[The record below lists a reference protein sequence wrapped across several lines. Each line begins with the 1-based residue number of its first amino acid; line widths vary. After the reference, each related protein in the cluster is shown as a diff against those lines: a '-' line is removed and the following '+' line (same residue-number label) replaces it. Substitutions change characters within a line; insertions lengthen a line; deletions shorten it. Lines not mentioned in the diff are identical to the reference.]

1 MSTIILIRSMIQKNV
16 KLIILSMYNYKQ
28 SEVSAAYA
36 CLYGANRARELKG
49 MTYIPSEPLCLTFYD
64 FLLLYCASYLGH

>member
-1 MSTIILIRSMIQKNV
+1 
-16 KLIILSMYNYKQ
+16 MYNYKQ